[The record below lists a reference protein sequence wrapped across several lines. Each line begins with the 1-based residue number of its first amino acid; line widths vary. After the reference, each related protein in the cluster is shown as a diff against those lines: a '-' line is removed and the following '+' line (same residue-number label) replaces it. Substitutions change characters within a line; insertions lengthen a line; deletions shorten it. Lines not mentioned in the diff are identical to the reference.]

1 MNGDSVRSLSSRV
14 MSLQFNTAGLFSLLG
29 GDDDDRQRFLEIW
42 KGITTPA
49 EFVVVES
56 IIDGM
61 NHQIQGV
68 QQNVQ
73 ALQELAQGIRDRS
86 R

>member
-1 MNGDSVRSLSSRV
+1 MNDDRLRSLGSRV
-14 MSLQFNTAGLFSLLG
+14 MSLQYNAAGLLSLLG
-29 GDDDDRQRFLEIW
+29 GDEDDRRRFLEIW

-56 IIDGM
+56 MFDGL
-61 NHQIQGV
+61 NRQIQGV

-86 R
+86 H